1 MKSLVFLS
9 LAMFALPYSIRAQ
22 TSQPLFF
29 TFSATASG
37 AQINPFNPY
46 LSAQIDSLNV
56 RINGVGTA
64 NSWTAQ
70 IQTSPDNVTW
80 TNCGSSVT
88 ATAASSNSGG
98 ACTPVGA
105 LYVRVN
111 ITAGSGGGTL
121 NGTLMGTCSL
131 CQLTTLINGVR
142 GPYTFTGAVTQT
154 GSTFN
159 FTGGSG
165 TFVTLSGDAIS
176 TATGG
181 ATTVVGIEGHAIAA
195 PSTAAFVHWSGSAW
209 EYTNPSGSGT
219 VTTSGSPVS
228 PNVACFSSST
238 AITSCTSAN
247 VQTAIG
253 SGVYQAPLNLL
264 AGTYV
269 NGDMCTYASSGTLLN
284 CNTAVPT
291 AYTLPTATSSTLGGV
306 KPDGTTISNSSG
318 AISVA
323 NPYNPASVTITGG
336 TIDGTVIGGTT
347 PAAGTF
353 TSIAA
358 TGSGAGS
365 FTATAGTAPTGAAG
379 KAIYSTDATVGY
391 AEVNENNTGLSRVCT
406 AANGQCSG
414 GTVNTGTATYFSY
427 YATTGTTIGPDL
439 NWLDNGTHLVAAE
452 PISAPSISATTQ
464 LTVGGGTAGSP
475 TQISN
480 TATPISALPAAS
492 TLAPST
498 VGSNTQYYYRWIL
511 DGTTANDCTAGGGAN
526 LHWCYSN
533 GTSWIVSSSSYIL
546 PAQYTI
552 TPCSVTLTNNGSA
565 ISSATYSV
573 VFNGSCLNDFG
584 ATYTI
589 AHASVYSDN
598 GSGSSTCS
606 ATDNSSNAVLSAST
620 AANASW
626 LNNADSNISGTHF
639 TIASGA
645 WLNFSIFADG
655 TSKTIKCVLTTTR

>member
-1 MKSLVFLS
+1 MQKLILAIFL
-9 LAMFALPYSIRAQ
+9 L
-22 TSQPLFF
+22 
-29 TFSATASG
+29 
-37 AQINPFNPY
+37 
-46 LSAQIDSLNV
+46 
-56 RINGVGTA
+56 
-64 NSWTAQ
+64 
-70 IQTSPDNVTW
+70 
-80 TNCGSSVT
+80 
-88 ATAASSNSGG
+88 ATAARGQY
-98 ACTPVGA
+98 TPPPSA
-105 LYVRVN
+105 AYVYS
-111 ITAGSGGGTL
+111 AGSW
-121 NGTLMGTCSL
+121 
-131 CQLTTLINGVR
+131 
-142 GPYTFTGAVTQT
+142 
-154 GSTFN
+154 
-159 FTGGSG
+159 
-165 TFVTLSGDAIS
+165 
-176 TATGG
+176 
-181 ATTVVGIEGHAIAA
+181 AA
-195 PSTAAFVHWSGSAW
+195 A
-209 EYTNPSGSGT
+209 
-219 VTTSGSPVS
+219 
-228 PNVACFSSST
+228 SSST
-238 AITSCTSAN
+238 
-247 VQTAIG
+247 
-253 SGVYQAPLNLL
+253 
-264 AGTYV
+264 
-269 NGDMCTYASSGTLLN
+269 
-284 CNTAVPT
+284 
-291 AYTLPTATSSTLGGV
+291 
-306 KPDGTTISNSSG
+306 SSG
-318 AISVA
+318 AINYAPPPIALYCWNSSLNKWV
-323 NPYNPASVTITGG
+323 PADSSCFGGSGVTSLNSLTGALSLTSIGSTVTITPSG
-336 TIDGTVIGGTT
+336 TSINLETVSTGTV
-347 PAAGTF
+347 AAGTATYF
-353 TSIAA
+353 GYYATSGTTIGPDLNWLDNGTDLVAALPVLAPSFAA
-358 TGSGAGS
+358 TGSGAGA

-439 NWLDNGTHLVAAE
+439 NWLDNGTDLVAAE

>member
-22 TSQPLFF
+22 TSQLLFF

-88 ATAASSNSGG
+88 ATADSSNSGG

-253 SGVYQAPLNLL
+253 SGVYQAPLSLL
-264 AGTYV
+264 AGTYI

-284 CNTAVPT
+284 CNTAVPSGTGTVTHT
-291 AYTLPTATSSTLGGV
+291 AGALTALQVMIGNGAADSNVDTGCSTDGAGNLTCASYSVNVTTPSALSLPAGTGNIPTLPT
-306 KPDGTTISNSSG
+306 NSAG
-318 AISVA
+318 FAAPV
-323 NPYNPASVTITGG
+323 TGG
-336 TIDGTVIGGTT
+336 TAYVFKMPATITAGILHAAT
-347 PAAGTF
+347 PATGDGVNESAM
-353 TSIAA
+353 TSSLVAIADLAA
-358 TGSGAGS
+358 TGTPGSTTYLRGDNTWATPSGSSGLSGMTTGQIPIAASATTVTSSIAYATAATASTIVERDSSNNINATTFTGALSGNATTATSATSATSATTASNLSGTPAVPNGTTATTQTTGDNTTKLATDAFVIANAGGSGGAVPIAITISGSTLAANTCASVLTATLTGAVQSTTGGAGS
-365 FTATAGTAPTGAAG
+365 LLSWGYSSDPTG
-379 KAIYSTDATVGY
+379 I
-391 AEVNENNTGLSRVCT
+391 TGWGNSNGMGFFPWIS
-406 AANGQCSG
+406 AAN
-414 GTVNTGTATYFSY
+414 TVSYKVCNVTGTSITY
-427 YATTGTTIGPDL
+427 GGI
-439 NWLDNGTHLVAAE
+439 
-452 PISAPSISATTQ
+452 I
-464 LTVGGGTAGSP
+464 LTVGA
-475 TQISN
+475 
-480 TATPISALPAAS
+480 
-492 TLAPST
+492 
-498 VGSNTQYYYRWIL
+498 R
-511 DGTTANDCTAGGGAN
+511 
-526 LHWCYSN
+526 
-533 GTSWIVSSSSYIL
+533 
-546 PAQYTI
+546 
-552 TPCSVTLTNNGSA
+552 
-565 ISSATYSV
+565 
-573 VFNGSCLNDFG
+573 
-584 ATYTI
+584 
-589 AHASVYSDN
+589 
-598 GSGSSTCS
+598 
-606 ATDNSSNAVLSAST
+606 
-620 AANASW
+620 
-626 LNNADSNISGTHF
+626 
-639 TIASGA
+639 
-645 WLNFSIFADG
+645 
-655 TSKTIKCVLTTTR
+655 

>member
-165 TFVTLSGDAIS
+165 
-176 TATGG
+176 
-181 ATTVVGIEGHAIAA
+181 
-195 PSTAAFVHWSGSAW
+195 
-209 EYTNPSGSGT
+209 SGT

-336 TIDGTVIGGTT
+336 TINGTVIGGTT

-439 NWLDNGTHLVAAE
+439 NWLDNGTDLVAAE